1 MQKNNSQLDF
11 LKEKFKAGQLGHSY
25 IFSGMGAA
33 VFAKDL
39 VRHIHCRDNQKT
51 CQSCPNCLMV
61 AKEIFPDSLVIKSSK
76 SNSSLKGESDT
87 MEIDV
92 SQIRAA
98 QHFLALKP
106 YYGNYKTLLVENAE
120 RMNTEAQ
127 NCFLKTLEEP
137 RGKTVIFLATLQ
149 PHVLLPT
156 IFSRCQEI
164 RFFNNQK
171 NQMSPE
177 EQKVLGILQG
187 VMGDGFSEKF
197 KYVKSE
203 NLEGERFFIILSALR
218 KHFRE
223 LLISK
228 IQGKSTNTYS
238 LERIKKVIRLVENIS
253 HQATVTNI
261 NQKLALEV
269 LMLEI

>member
-1 MQKNNSQLDF
+1 MSKHIKNLDL
-11 LKEKFKAGQLGHSY
+11 LKEQFEAGQLGHSY
-25 IFSGMGAA
+25 IFSGKNTE

-39 VRHIHCRDNQKT
+39 VRHIHCASSQKP

-61 AKEIFPDSLVIKSSK
+61 AREIFSDSLVIKSSK

-87 MEIDV
+87 LEIDV
-92 SQIRAA
+92 AQIRAA

-106 YYGNYKTLLVENAE
+106 YYGNYKTLLVENAS

-137 RGKTVIFLATLQ
+137 RGKAVIFLATSS
-149 PHVLLPT
+149 PHMLLPT

-164 RFFNNQK
+164 RFFNQTDNQI
-171 NQMSPE
+171 SPE
-177 EQKVLGILQG
+177 EQKMFGILKG
-187 VMGDGFSEKF
+187 VIGGELSEKF

-228 IQGKSTNTYS
+228 IKGKSTSAYS

-253 HQATVTNI
+253 HQATLTNI

-269 LMLEI
+269 VLLEV